1 MTSSPAAPPCFL
13 VMAKPPVPG
22 RVKTRLT
29 PALSPEQA
37 AAVHAA
43 MFTALLTRLHRFVES
58 GQAALTVALA
68 LPDVPTAAEKRT
80 AALHEAFA
88 GYPDALNAL
97 LGLDLAVVSQGQGDL
112 GQRIANAW
120 PQDAPAV
127 VLGVDSPD
135 LPEAHLR
142 GALEAPATHGAAIG
156 PTGDGGY
163 WTLAACRP
171 PQPLLGLPPHARID
185 WGTPAVYD
193 QSHRNAREA
202 DLPLAD
208 LPPWHDVDT
217 PDDLQRLRD
226 RLTETTDPA
235 LQHLADQ
242 LRAILN

>member
-1 MTSSPAAPPCFL
+1 MTSSPAAPPSFL

-43 MFTALLTRLHRFVES
+43 MFAALVARLHRFVES
-58 GQAALTVALA
+58 GEASVTVALA
-68 LPDVPTAAEKRT
+68 QPDLPATAVMRT
-80 AALHEAFA
+80 AALRDAFV
-88 GYPDALNAL
+88 GYPEALDVL
-97 LGLDLAVVSQGQGDL
+97 LELDLAVVSQGQGNL

-120 PQDAPAV
+120 PPDSPAV

-135 LPEAHLR
+135 LPESHLR
-142 GALEAPATHGAAIG
+142 GALEAAATHGAAIG

-163 WTLAACRP
+163 WTLAASRP

-193 QSHRNAREA
+193 QSHRNARDA
-202 DLPLAD
+202 GLPLAD

-226 RLTETTDPA
+226 RLTETSDPS
-235 LQHLADQ
+235 LQQLANQ
-242 LRAILN
+242 LQAIVD